1 VLRIGVE
8 WESLTLETKNKKG
21 GKLGAGRTFG
31 QRNSYLYRTIP
42 IYLSQL
48 AIFIPVGVDGS

>member
-31 QRNSYLYRTIP
+31 QRNSYLYSYT
-42 IYLSQL
+42 YL
-48 AIFIPVGVDGS
+48 FIAASYFFTCWR

>member
-1 VLRIGVE
+1 MYLGPIKQKRLLSFVPLSSTLVLRIGVE

-31 QRNSYLYRTIP
+31 QRNSYL
-42 IYLSQL
+42 
-48 AIFIPVGVDGS
+48 

>member
-8 WESLTLETKNKKG
+8 WESLTLETKNKKW

-31 QRNSYLYRTIP
+31 QRNSYLYSYT
-42 IYLSQL
+42 YLL
-48 AIFIPVGVDGS
+48 YKV